1 MILISRNFATRQCKL
16 LQWLT
21 PPIHG
26 GVDSVEGVRFGSE
39 GVRFGSEGVRFMSEG
54 VRFGSEGVRF
64 GLENVRFGLE
74 GVRFGLEGVRFG
86 LEGVWIQS
94 TSQQS
99 LRAIQSVN
107 TTH

>member
-74 GVRFGLEGVRFG
+74 GVRFGL
-86 LEGVWIQS
+86 S
-94 TSQQS
+94 SQQS
-99 LRAIQSVN
+99 LCAIQSVN